1 MAWTL
6 TCALCFRKL
15 ALKLLDLPLIC
26 HLLLDVA
33 CHALCTTFAC
43 SDNLSTCENRCQH
56 CTICS
61 AKWLTSDFHFFSC
74 FSQESKEWKW
84 IKVSQSELK
93 WVKVSQKESN
103 LAQIS
108 QKKSKWVK
116 ILHITYRNATWLI
129 FQVRIQ
135 CVLPQSRHHKRHSV
149 ADTCSSKR
157 SQENPYA
164 ETLKCST
171 DFSKEPTLWRVCI
184 EKLMIIFRSISSEIC
199 QFCSIFYIW
208 TKMT

>member
-1 MAWTL
+1 MLLATPSAQL
-6 TCALCFRKL
+6 LLALIISAHVKTVADTVLFAVQNDSLRIFIFFLAFRK
-15 ALKLLDLPLIC
+15 
-26 HLLLDVA
+26 
-33 CHALCTTFAC
+33 
-43 SDNLSTCENRCQH
+43 
-56 CTICS
+56 
-61 AKWLTSDFHFFSC
+61 
-74 FSQESKEWKW
+74 SQRSGKW

-149 ADTCSSKR
+149 ADTCSSNRR

-184 EKLMIIFRSISSEIC
+184 EKLIEFSGQSLLKSVNFIL
-199 QFCSIFYIW
+199 FYFYS
-208 TKMT
+208 KMTWIEL

>member
-1 MAWTL
+1 MWKPLPTL
-6 TCALCFRKL
+6 YYLQCKMTHVGF
-15 ALKLLDLPLIC
+15 
-26 HLLLDVA
+26 
-33 CHALCTTFAC
+33 
-43 SDNLSTCENRCQH
+43 S
-56 CTICS
+56 
-61 AKWLTSDFHFFSC
+61 FFSC

-149 ADTCSSKR
+149 ADTCSSR

-184 EKLMIIFRSISSEIC
+184 EKLIEFSGQSLLKSVNFIL
-199 QFCSIFYIW
+199 FYFYC
-208 TKMT
+208 KMT